1 METHTRIQNEAP
13 DVVAW
18 RRDQLV
24 AAEFPLPPAVRLAKE
39 PVFDLH
45 ALIELAERGCPPE
58 LAARILA
65 PLEEAS
71 TA

>member
-1 METHTRIQNEAP
+1 METHTRIDNEAH

-24 AAEFPLPPAVRLAKE
+24 LAGFPLGLAARLAND

-65 PLEEAS
+65 PLEAN
-71 TA
+71 AA

>member
-1 METHTRIQNEAP
+1 METYTRLENDGH

-24 AAEFPLPPAVRLAKE
+24 LAGYPLPLAARLAHDAG
-39 PVFDLH
+39 FDLH
-45 ALIELAERGCPPE
+45 ELITLVERGCPPE

-71 TA
+71 AA